1 MFFVFENR
9 QISQITKNEPYA
21 RSRISILEYNGKARL
36 YGLFS
41 LGVWRCL
48 KYVNLYSPRFFMRLS
63 EILASGGGCKITKF
77 R

>member
-1 MFFVFENR
+1 MNLTRGVVY
-9 QISQITKNEPYA
+9 P
-21 RSRISILEYNGKARL
+21 LEYNGKARL

-63 EILASGGGCKITKF
+63 EILALGGGCKITKF